1 MKLYHFSETREFD
14 VKKFKRFLLHD
25 SPYFRIL
32 NFNLAPGQLFPV
44 HKHPAEGQVSIQC
57 IEGKGFFLGDGGV
70 EIAVE
75 AGDLLV
81 SDISE
86 KHGVRAAEDCEMRI
100 LVTIAPPF

>member
-1 MKLYHFSETREFD
+1 MKLYHLSETRAFD
-14 VKKFKRFLLHD
+14 EKKFKRFLLHD

-32 NFNLAPGQLFPV
+32 NFNLAAGQLFPI

-57 IEGKGFFLGDGGV
+57 IEGKGFFLGDDGV
-70 EIAVE
+70 EIAAE

-86 KHGVRAAEDCEMRI
+86 KHGVRAADDCEMRI

>member
-14 VKKFKRFLLHD
+14 EKKFKRFLLHD

-57 IEGKGFFLGDGGV
+57 IEGKGFFLGDEGV
-70 EIAVE
+70 EIAAE

-86 KHGVRAAEDCEMRI
+86 KHGVRAADDCEMRI

>member
-1 MKLYHFSETREFD
+1 MKLYHFNETREFD
-14 VKKFKRFLLHD
+14 DKKFKRFLLHD

-57 IEGKGFFLGDGGV
+57 VEGRGFFLGDDGV
-70 EIAVE
+70 EIAAE
-75 AGDLLV
+75 TGDLLV

-86 KHGVRAAEDCEMRI
+86 KHGVRAADDCAMRI

>member
-14 VKKFKRFLLHD
+14 NKKFKRFLLHD

-57 IEGKGFFLGDGGV
+57 IEGKGFFLGGDGV
-70 EIAVE
+70 EIEAE

-86 KHGVRAAEDCEMRI
+86 KHGVRAADNCEMRI